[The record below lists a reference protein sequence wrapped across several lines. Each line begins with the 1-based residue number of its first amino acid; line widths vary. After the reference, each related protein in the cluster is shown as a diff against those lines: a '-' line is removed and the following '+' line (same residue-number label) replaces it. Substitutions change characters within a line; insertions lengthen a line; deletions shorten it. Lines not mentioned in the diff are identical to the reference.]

1 MRKNILQCFNWKL
14 TDIIENLPKIK
25 ESGFNTIQTSPL
37 QGTKESLYSSEWWI
51 LYQPINYKIGNDL
64 GTREDLIKL
73 CNEANKYDIDIL
85 VDVVFHHVANHK
97 NNDVSLVVDKNI
109 ANLDNLFYDTSF
121 YNIQDY
127 NNQWEC
133 THYSL
138 GGLPALNLK
147 NRELRKMQFD
157 YLIDLRECGVKGA
170 RFDALRH
177 LSPEDNYFEE
187 MREAV
192 GTIFINNSYGECI
205 ECSYEVVKEYQRYI
219 KVGTDVSIPKDDNN
233 CVIWVYSHDDE
244 CTFNK
249 SMDDNWLNKEYKFL
263 LDNYKADTLY
273 YARKFNNS
281 YQYI

>member
-37 QGTKESLYSSEWWI
+37 QGAKERLNGVNWWI
-51 LYQPINYKIGNDL
+51 LYQPTNYKIGNDL
-64 GTREDLIKL
+64 GSKDDLTRL
-73 CNEANKYDIDIL
+73 CTEARKYGIDIL
-85 VDVVFHHVANHK
+85 VDVIFHHLANYRD
-97 NNDVSLVVDKNI
+97 NDISPMVDKDI
-109 ANLDNLFYDTSF
+109 ANLNDLFYSTSF
-121 YNIQDY
+121 YNIQNY

-147 NRELRKMQFD
+147 NRQLRKMQFD

-177 LSPEDNYFEE
+177 LSPDDNYFEE
-187 MREAV
+187 MRSIV
-192 GTIFINNSYGECI
+192 GNDFIDNSYGECI
-205 ECSYEVVKEYQRYI
+205 ECSYNVVKEYQRYM
-219 KVGTDVSIPKDDNN
+219 KVGTDISIHKEDSN
-233 CVIWVYSHDDE
+233 CVIFVYSHDHE
-244 CTFNK
+244 MTFGRP
-249 SMDDNWLNKEYKFL
+249 MDDNWLNQEYRFL

-273 YARKFNNS
+273 YTRKYNNS
-281 YQYI
+281 WQYI